1 MCLSLYFAHV
11 PVRRVPRVE
20 GKTISRHLELIFLV
34 SWLRSFNYI
43 YTLSNQEYTLKR
55 QFRRLLINLLKYK
68 SKLEILPLKLFSRYS
83 NQWIKKKK
91 KVRITHSLRQKRRE
105 RKKRWL
111 GVTIKRVPGWAW
123 GTIKCRSQ
131 TRQESKGDKGGT
143 HDIKELENVSFEPK
157 KTRVL
162 KRKEQASRSNSAES
176 LNNMIVEMWP
186 LALTLIIEII
196 MISTRAEREVE
207 WKDLEYMGENE
218 RLGNRSGCR
227 KFDKEMGR

>member
-91 KVRITHSLRQKRRE
+91 SEDHTFLETEKEREKEKMIGNNDKEGSRMSLRH
-105 RKKRWL
+105 L
-111 GVTIKRVPGWAW
+111 
-123 GTIKCRSQ
+123 
-131 TRQESKGDKGGT
+131 
-143 HDIKELENVSFEPK
+143 
-157 KTRVL
+157 
-162 KRKEQASRSNSAES
+162 
-176 LNNMIVEMWP
+176 
-186 LALTLIIEII
+186 
-196 MISTRAEREVE
+196 
-207 WKDLEYMGENE
+207 
-218 RLGNRSGCR
+218 
-227 KFDKEMGR
+227 

>member
-91 KVRITHSLRQKRRE
+91 SEDHTFLETEKEREKEKR
-105 RKKRWL
+105 L

-196 MISTRAEREVE
+196 MIS
-207 WKDLEYMGENE
+207 
-218 RLGNRSGCR
+218 
-227 KFDKEMGR
+227 KEQSEKWSEKI